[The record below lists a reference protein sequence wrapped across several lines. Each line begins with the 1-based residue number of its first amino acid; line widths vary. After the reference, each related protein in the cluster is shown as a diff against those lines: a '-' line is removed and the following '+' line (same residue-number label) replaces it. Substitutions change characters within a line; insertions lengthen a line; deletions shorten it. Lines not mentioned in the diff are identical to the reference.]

1 MLKALRRK
9 TTCYLE
15 GNNDPNDYK
24 FLTRNHEGQNEME
37 QPATRMYK
45 DLTQLNNREKPIKRK
60 KIFEHLFLKKPN
72 KHPKITRKYALHEN
86 MLLMQVKTTIRHYY
100 KAFGMANINKH
111 NTTKS

>member
-45 DLTQLNNREKPIKRK
+45 DLTQLNNKEKS
-60 KIFEHLFLKKPN
+60 
-72 KHPKITRKYALHEN
+72 
-86 MLLMQVKTTIRHYY
+86 Q
-100 KAFGMANINKH
+100 
-111 NTTKS
+111 